1 MRQPA
6 MRASLVLPLC
16 AISIACATSNPHP
29 DARPE
34 IVRLPPE
41 TRTVYEYPAIPAQ
54 TLICPREPKVP
65 DAKTD
70 IELALW
76 AQAIR
81 EAGADCRIKLDA
93 IRGLAATWGTDG

>member
-1 MRQPA
+1 
-6 MRASLVLPLC
+6 LVLPLFV
-16 AISIACATSNPHP
+16 ISTACATSNRHP
-29 DARPE
+29 DAKAA

-41 TRTVYEYPAIPAQ
+41 IRTVYEYPTIPAE
-54 TLICPREPKVP
+54 TLICLQEPKVP

-76 AQAIR
+76 AQAVR
-81 EAGADCRIKLDA
+81 EAGADCRAKLDA

>member
-29 DARPE
+29 EPGV
-34 IVRLPPE
+34 VRLPPE
-41 TRTVYEYPAIPAQ
+41 IRTVYEYPTIPDGSLA
-54 TLICPREPKVP
+54 CPREPTVP

-70 IELALW
+70 IDLALW
-76 AQAIR
+76 AQAVR
-81 EAGADCRIKLDA
+81 EAGADCRAKLDA
-93 IRGLAATWGTDG
+93 IRDLAATWGGNG